1 MEGAPMTTHSTTM
14 TSLSLPGFTHE
25 ERQALRA
32 LRERYHHDDDLFSA
46 RELARLRF
54 PRWLYVTGRVV
65 P

>member
-1 MEGAPMTTHSTTM
+1 MTTHHATM

-32 LRERYHHDDDLFSA
+32 LRERYQHDHDLFSA
-46 RELARLRF
+46 RELARLHF
-54 PRWLYVTGRVV
+54 LRWLYVTGRVV